1 MIDFEL
7 SEEQQMIR
15 DTVGAFALEQMRPA
29 AREADETGTIPASL
43 IEQLWEL
50 GVVVQ
55 SAIPEKFGGAGD
67 ARSAVTGAVIAEEL
81 GYGDAA
87 IAAHAMAPRLFAFPI
102 LEAGTE
108 AQRERYLK
116 TFAAPKFVP
125 ATAALMEPRFDFD
138 TTMLATS
145 VRREGA
151 GLVLNGKKCFVPLAA
166 ESESILVYAS
176 SATSTSSDPSAGYK
190 GVEGFIVPRN
200 TPGLTI
206 SEREKNMGFKAL
218 ATYGLEFKDCKIGPE
233 ARLGGEGGINFS
245 RIMSETRVALAAM
258 AVGMA
263 RAAYDY
269 AREYAKERR
278 AFGAAI
284 AQKQAIAFILAD
296 MAIEVDAS
304 RLLVWEAA
312 WELDRGEDA
321 LASSYMAKNYIAAS
335 VMKIA
340 DNAVQVLGGHGYIRE
355 HPVELWLRNARGLA
369 ALDGIVTV

>member
-7 SEEQQMIR
+7 SDEQQMIR
-15 DTVGAFALEQMRPA
+15 DSVGAFAIEQMRPA
-29 AREADETGTIPASL
+29 AREADETGKIPAAL
-43 IEQLWEL
+43 VEQLWQL
-50 GVVVQ
+50 GVVQ

-81 GYGDAA
+81 GYGD
-87 IAAHAMAPRLFAFPI
+87 IALATHALAPRLFTFPI
-102 LEAGTE
+102 LEAGSD

-116 TFAAPKFVP
+116 PFGADKFVP

-145 VRREGA
+145 VRRDGA
-151 GLVLNGKKCFVPLAA
+151 GLVLSGKKCFVPLAA
-166 ESESILVYAS
+166 DSEAILVYAS
-176 SATSTSSDPSAGYK
+176 SDTNAGYK
-190 GVEGFIVPRN
+190 GVEGFIVLRN
-200 TPGLTI
+200 APGLTI

-218 ATYGLEFKDCKIGPE
+218 ATYGIELKDCKVGPE
-233 ARLGGEGGINFS
+233 ARLGGEGGIDFS
-245 RIMSETRVALAAM
+245 RIMSETRVAIAALG
-258 AVGMA
+258 VGMA

-278 AFGAAI
+278 AFGAPI

-321 LASSYMAKNYIAAS
+321 LASSYLAKNYVANS
-335 VMKIA
+335 VLKIC

-369 ALDGIVTV
+369 TLEGLATV